1 LEGIKL
7 FIRLWTC
14 KCGIVISSLIVVYHR
29 TICIMIET
37 NVNEYEVKVRERN
50 TQYNRILF
58 QGKNRTNH
66 VIFPKPF
73 GLFCFPKMLGDT

>member
-1 LEGIKL
+1 
-7 FIRLWTC
+7 
-14 KCGIVISSLIVVYHR
+14 
-29 TICIMIET
+29 MIET